1 MQHDLCE
8 TTPGVRSFSGFVHL
22 PRSALDDLA
31 VDFDINTFFLF
42 FEARNDPENAPLVIY
57 FAGGPGEA
65 SSYSAFSSEGGPCYV
80 NLNGNSTTLNPW
92 SFNNYA
98 NTLYIDQPVSAGF
111 SYTSLVNATF
121 DLVNEVIT
129 PPHAY
134 NGNIPEDSI
143 IFKQGTYPDP
153 SPWATTNTSVSAARA
168 VWHFAE
174 HWLTQ

>member
-1 MQHDLCE
+1 LRDY
-8 TTPGVRSFSGFVHL
+8 PRSQIILWLLRL
-22 PRSALDDLA
+22 PNSALDDLA
-31 VDFDINTFFLF
+31 IDFDINTLFLY
-42 FEARNDPENAPLVIY
+42 FEARKNPESAPLVIY

-80 NLNGNSTTLNPW
+80 NLDGNSTTLNPW
-92 SFNNYA
+92 SFNNLA

-121 DLVNEVIT
+121 QLDTEQIISLST
-129 PPHAY
+129 HD
-134 NGNIPEDSI
+134 GNVPEENLI
-143 IFKQGTYPDP
+143 IHKGTYSDP
-153 SPWATTNTSVSAARA
+153 SPWATTNTSVSSALA